1 MAAGD
6 AGDAIRRHEAPVT
19 VYFIGAGPGDPDL
32 ITVRGRDLIARCPV
46 CLYAGSLVPWAVVS
60 FAPEDARVLDTASMT
75 LDQILGELF
84 AAHDAGLDVARV
96 HSGDPSIYGATA
108 EQYAALRARGV
119 PFEIVPGVP
128 AFAAAAARL
137 GVELTV
143 PEVAQTIVLSRLSG
157 HASKMPDSETLEAV
171 AAPRGTL
178 ALHLAAKQLPRIAAE
193 LAPLYGAD
201 CPVALV
207 ARATW
212 PDEAI
217 VTGTLADIVEKAA
230 PLGVERTALVIVGRA
245 LDGVGGATS
254 ALYAPER
261 DRRLKPPSR
270 DQSSAE
276 PSGPGS

>member
-1 MAAGD
+1 M
-6 AGDAIRRHEAPVT
+6 T

-32 ITVRGRDLIARCPV
+32 ITVRGRDLISLCPV
-46 CLYAGSLVPWAVVS
+46 CLYAGSLVPEEVVA
-60 FAPEDARVLDTASMT
+60 FAPSDARVIDTGPLS
-75 LDQILGELF
+75 LGEIVAEF
-84 AAHDAGLDVARV
+84 EAAHAAGLDVARV

-108 EQYAALRARGV
+108 EQFAALKTRGI
-119 PFEIVPGVP
+119 PYEIVPGVP

-143 PEVAQTIVLSRLSG
+143 PEIAQTITLSRLSG
-157 HASKMPDSETLEAV
+157 RASSMPPDETLEAV
-171 AAPRGTL
+171 AASRGTL
-178 ALHLAAKQLPRIAAE
+178 VLHLAAKQLARIAEE

-217 VTGTLADIVEKAA
+217 VRGTLADIVEKAA

-245 LDGVGGATS
+245 LDGVGEATS
-254 ALYAPER
+254 ALYAADHGR
-261 DRRLKPPSR
+261 HLKPTK
-270 DQSSAE
+270 
-276 PSGPGS
+276 G

>member
-1 MAAGD
+1 M
-6 AGDAIRRHEAPVT
+6 T

-46 CLYAGSLVPWAVVS
+46 CLYAGSLVPAAVVAH
-60 FAPEDARVLDTASMT
+60 APKDARVVDTAALS
-75 LDQILGELF
+75 LDDIVAEF
-84 AAHDAGLDVARV
+84 EAADAGGLDVARV

-108 EQYAALRARGV
+108 EQFAALKARGI
-119 PFEIVPGVP
+119 PYEIVPGVP

-143 PEVAQTIVLSRLSG
+143 PEIAQTITLSRLSG
-157 HASKMPDSETLEAV
+157 RASRMPEAETLQAV
-171 AAPRGTL
+171 AAARGTL
-178 ALHLAAKQLPRIAAE
+178 VLHLAAKQLARIADE

-217 VTGTLADIVEKAA
+217 VRGTLADIVEKAA
-230 PLGVERTALVIVGRA
+230 PLGIERTALVIVGRA
-245 LDGVGGATS
+245 LDGLGETSS
-254 ALYAPER
+254 ALYAPEHV
-261 DRRLKPPSR
+261 RRLKP
-270 DQSSAE
+270 AAK
-276 PSGPGS
+276 

>member
-1 MAAGD
+1 M
-6 AGDAIRRHEAPVT
+6 T

-46 CLYAGSLVPWAVVS
+46 CLYAGSLVPAAVVS
-60 FAPEDARVLDTASMT
+60 YAPQGARVVDTASMA
-75 LDQILGELF
+75 LPEILAEID
-84 AAHDAGLDVARV
+84 AAHAAGLDIARV

-108 EQYAALRARGV
+108 EQYAALRERKI
-119 PFEIVPGVP
+119 PFEITPGVP

-143 PEVAQTIVLSRLSG
+143 PEIAQTIVLSRLSG
-157 HASKMPDSETLEAV
+157 RASRMPDAETLEAV
-171 AAPRGTL
+171 AASRGTL

-217 VTGTLADIVEKAA
+217 VRGTLGDIVEKAA
-230 PLGVERTALVIVGRA
+230 PLSVQRTALVIVGRA
-245 LDGVGGATS
+245 LDGLGEASS
-254 ALYAPER
+254 ALYSAGH
-261 DRRLKPPSR
+261 DRHLKP
-270 DQSSAE
+270 
-276 PSGPGS
+276 SGD

>member
-1 MAAGD
+1 M
-6 AGDAIRRHEAPVT
+6 T

-46 CLYAGSLVPWAVVS
+46 CLYAGSLVPAAVVAY
-60 FAPEDARVLDTASMT
+60 APADARVVDTASLT
-75 LDQILGELF
+75 LAGILAEIEE
-84 AAHDAGLDVARV
+84 AHAKNLDVARV

-108 EQYAALRARGV
+108 EQYAALRERGI

-143 PEVAQTIVLSRLSG
+143 PEIAQTIVLSRLSG
-157 HASKMPDSETLEAV
+157 RASKMPEAETLAAV

-178 ALHLAAKQLPRIAAE
+178 ALHLSAKQLPRIAAE

-217 VTGTLADIVEKAA
+217 VRGTLADIVEKAA

-245 LDGVGGATS
+245 LDGLRQASS
-254 ALYAPER
+254 ALYSQDH
-261 DRRLKPPSR
+261 DRHLKP
-270 DQSSAE
+270 AE
-276 PSGPGS
+276 E

>member
-1 MAAGD
+1 M
-6 AGDAIRRHEAPVT
+6 T

-46 CLYAGSLVPWAVVS
+46 CLFAGSLVPAAVVA
-60 FAPEDARVLDTASMT
+60 FAPSDARMVDTAS
-75 LDQILGELF
+75 LSLPEILAEMER
-84 AAHDAGLDVARV
+84 AHADGLDVARV
-96 HSGDPSIYGATA
+96 HSGDPSLYGATA
-108 EQYAALRARGV
+108 EQFAALKARNI

-143 PEVAQTIVLSRLSG
+143 PEVAQTVLLSRLSG
-157 HASKMPDSETLEAV
+157 RASSMPATETIEAV
-171 AAPRGTL
+171 VASRGTL
-178 ALHLAAKQLPRIAAE
+178 VLHLAARQLSRIAAE
-193 LAPLYGAD
+193 LTPLYGAD

-217 VTGTLADIVEKAA
+217 VRGTLADIVEKAA

-245 LDGVGGATS
+245 LDGIGEAAS
-254 ALYAPER
+254 ALYSPDHGR
-261 DRRLKPPSR
+261 HLKPAR
-270 DQSSAE
+270 
-276 PSGPGS
+276 G